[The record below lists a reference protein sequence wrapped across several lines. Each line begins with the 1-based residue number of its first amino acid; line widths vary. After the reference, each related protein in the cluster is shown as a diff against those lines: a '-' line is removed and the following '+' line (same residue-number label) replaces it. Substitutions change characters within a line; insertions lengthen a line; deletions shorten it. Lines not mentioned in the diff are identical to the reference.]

1 MKNTKRLLI
10 FIISLFAVFAFSFAN
25 VYAEGEGEGGNTD
38 PGQQDPVDPPA
49 PEISISLDKE
59 AEELEVGKTLTITAT
74 VENQGD
80 NGLTWSSSDE
90 SVATVDNEGKVT
102 AVSEGSATITA
113 KVSDKEATCVINVKA
128 KETTKATLTKVTIKG
143 ATVEK
148 IDENTYSV
156 TVTDT
161 DVFDIVDDGDHVK
174 ISLSDNKAKYSMTS
188 LDSRN
193 EFKILVGDNTY
204 TFKVKKPE
212 ANTFLSS
219 LKITGYSF
227 NQAFDKETYSYTLTV
242 AYDINEIEITAS
254 TDDPNASVTGTG
266 YKDLSVGGNQFN
278 IVVTNGNEK
287 KTYKIFVTREEDE
300 DDDTTGTKKKTKR
313 IVTNKNT
320 SNQAE
325 FDIPDV
331 DDPDSTLNMI
341 IITLGSFV
349 LFTAGILGLFF
360 YFKTSPRRLKKEVMK
375 KKNKKEESPIVEIQP
390 SNTSD
395 NGIDD
400 ETI

>member
-90 SVATVDNEGKVT
+90 SVATVDNDGKVT
-102 AVSEGSATITA
+102 AVAEGTATITV
-113 KVSDKEATCVINVKA
+113 KVSDKEATCAIHVKA
-128 KETTKATLTKVTIKG
+128 KEEAVSDYKLVITGGTLDKKFDKNVYEY
-143 ATVEK
+143 TV
-148 IDENTYSV
+148 N
-156 TVTDT
+156 VTDISKLDI
-161 DVFDIVDDGDHVK
+161 DVTPENAKKVIPNYSNVKNGTTITVK
-174 ISLSDNKAKYSMTS
+174 IEGKEYKL
-188 LDSRN
+188 
-193 EFKILVGDNTY
+193 
-204 TFKVKKPE
+204 TFTVPE
-212 ANTFLSS
+212 ANTNLAS
-219 LKITGYSF
+219 LKITGQSF
-227 NQAFDKETYSYTLTV
+227 NQTFDKDTTSYTLTV
-242 AYDINEIEITAS
+242 PYEINEIEIVATAE
-254 TDDPNASVTGTG
+254 DANATVKGTG
-266 YKDLSVGGNQFN
+266 YKDISVGSTTFT
-278 IVVTNGNEK
+278 ITVTNGNAT

-341 IITLGSFV
+341 IITLGSIV
-349 LFTAGILGLFF
+349 LFAAGLLGIFF
-360 YFKTSPRRLKKEVMK
+360 YFKTSPKRLKKEIMK
-375 KKNKKEESPIVEIQP
+375 KKKKAEDSPIVEISSP
-390 SNTSD
+390 SSENV
-395 NGIDD
+395 DD